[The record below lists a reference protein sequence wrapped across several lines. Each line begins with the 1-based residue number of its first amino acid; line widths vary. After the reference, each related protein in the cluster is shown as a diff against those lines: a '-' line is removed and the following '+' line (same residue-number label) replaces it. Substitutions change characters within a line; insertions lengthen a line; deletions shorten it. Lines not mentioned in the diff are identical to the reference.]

1 MQFAVGRVFFVVVKE
16 GRHGVVK
23 MIRVVKRDAQPCL
36 SPQAARSRK
45 HQDCE
50 QRQKGTARGHRWL
63 AVKGLRTIRATPT
76 ASETAGRCAFRMRG
90 GVIRAAHKGFCGR
103 KSRGEQP
110 RYRAISLICEK
121 LYLVLYFGL
130 SAWLI
135 IPFDTPIPV
144 ASMACDIFWAL
155 LSFRT
160 ASMTYWSIGVITR
173 LSFSLVKLKIV
184 PL

>member
-1 MQFAVGRVFFVVVKE
+1 
-16 GRHGVVK
+16 

-63 AVKGLRTIRATPT
+63 AVRGLRTIRATPT
-76 ASETAGRCAFRMRG
+76 ASEKAGRRAFRVRG

-110 RYRAISLICEK
+110 RYRAISLMWRT
-121 LYLVLYFGL
+121 LYFTSHFGL
-130 SAWLI
+130 STWPMNPL
-135 IPFDTPIPV
+135 DTPIPKANV
-144 ASMACDIFWAL
+144 LCEIRWARRSLRMASI
-155 LSFRT
+155 
-160 ASMTYWSIGVITR
+160 TYWSIGVINR
-173 LSFSLVKLKIV
+173 NSLWYTKLRIA
-184 PL
+184 LNGILRYT